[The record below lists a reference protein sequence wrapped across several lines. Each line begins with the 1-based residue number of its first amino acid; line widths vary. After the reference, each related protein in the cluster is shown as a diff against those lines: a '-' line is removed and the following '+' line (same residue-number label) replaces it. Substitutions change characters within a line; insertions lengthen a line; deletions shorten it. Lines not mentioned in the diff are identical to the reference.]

1 MGMFS
6 ITMFSVVVLAGY
18 TEQFDTYSSDFVEE
32 AEGEFELLLTSTRSR
47 PIDLSS
53 DPSEWGIDHA
63 AMSNIDAVGGVYRSP
78 VHLEDVE
85 GERMPYILRGADD
98 GFIQHGGLPL
108 HAWDTSLGNTS
119 DEAWISISSF
129 ENIVFLDAS
138 FGLES
143 TADGTTLVPLQF
155 SIGDSILLIDFSN
168 PKNTREMTVGGFLK
182 QSSYIFSPGVWMNGE
197 VVAEQFGGEMTRMY
211 VSVAP
216 DSLSGVDHERQDLPA
231 QGKST
236 EVREA
241 ASELEAVLDVE
252 LASKN
257 INVQT
262 VAEEISIIQSLV
274 LAILSLFEGYL
285 ALGLLVG
292 VAGIGVVT
300 VRNVSERRAT
310 IGMLRA
316 VGFRQRHVLR
326 LFSLEVSWV
335 ALLGMLNGFVIG
347 YGFHVVLYKAIWEAE
362 GAVFSFP
369 WAGTLGLFF
378 LGWFIVLITTY
389 IPVRQASK
397 IPPSAALRSA

>member
-1 MGMFS
+1 M
-6 ITMFSVVVLAGY
+6 
-18 TEQFDTYSSDFVEE
+18 
-32 AEGEFELLLTSTRSR
+32 
-47 PIDLSS
+47 
-53 DPSEWGIDHA
+53 
-63 AMSNIDAVGGVYRSP
+63 
-78 VHLEDVE
+78 
-85 GERMPYILRGADD
+85 
-98 GFIQHGGLPL
+98 
-108 HAWDTSLGNTS
+108 
-119 DEAWISISSF
+119 
-129 ENIVFLDAS
+129 
-138 FGLES
+138 
-143 TADGTTLVPLQF
+143 PLQF
-155 SIGDSILLIDFSN
+155 SIGDSISLIDFSN

-197 VVAEQFGGEMTRMY
+197 VVVEQFGGEMTRMY

-216 DSLSGVDHERQDLPA
+216 DALPSVDHKRQDLPA

-252 LASKN
+252 LASEN
-257 INVQT
+257 VNVQT

-316 VGFRQRHVLR
+316 VSSATRAST
-326 LFSLEVSWV
+326 FSLKFLV

-347 YGFHVVLYKAIWEAE
+347 YGFHVVLYKAVWEAE

-369 WAGTLGLFF
+369 CRWHVGA
-378 LGWFIVLITTY
+378 V
-389 IPVRQASK
+389 
-397 IPPSAALRSA
+397 PPRLAHRAHHHVHSCSSSLQNSSSAALRSGVIISVAPLFNSLTKKLHHLLSQSAVESPKNRRKTPKMTFFSLTHPAHSINTTHGVGRDTEPSGV

>member
-1 MGMFS
+1 
-6 ITMFSVVVLAGY
+6 
-18 TEQFDTYSSDFVEE
+18 
-32 AEGEFELLLTSTRSR
+32 
-47 PIDLSS
+47 
-53 DPSEWGIDHA
+53 
-63 AMSNIDAVGGVYRSP
+63 
-78 VHLEDVE
+78 
-85 GERMPYILRGADD
+85 
-98 GFIQHGGLPL
+98 
-108 HAWDTSLGNTS
+108 
-119 DEAWISISSF
+119 
-129 ENIVFLDAS
+129 
-138 FGLES
+138 
-143 TADGTTLVPLQF
+143 
-155 SIGDSILLIDFSN
+155 
-168 PKNTREMTVGGFLK
+168 
-182 QSSYIFSPGVWMNGE
+182 MNGE
-197 VVAEQFGGEMTRMY
+197 VVVEQFGGEMTRMY

-216 DSLSGVDHERQDLPA
+216 DALPSVDHKRQDLPA

-252 LASKN
+252 LASEN
-257 INVQT
+257 VNVQT

-316 VGFRQRHVLR
+316 VGFRQRHVHR

-347 YGFHVVLYKAIWEAE
+347 YGFHVVLYKAVWEAE

-369 WAGTLGLFF
+369 WAGTLGLFL
-378 LGWFIVLITTY
+378 LGWLIVLITTF